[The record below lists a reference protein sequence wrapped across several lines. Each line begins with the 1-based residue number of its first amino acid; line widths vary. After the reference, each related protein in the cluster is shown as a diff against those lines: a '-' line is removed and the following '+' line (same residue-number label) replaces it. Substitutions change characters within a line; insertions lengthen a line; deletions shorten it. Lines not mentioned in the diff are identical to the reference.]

1 MIEIHTYGQ
10 KNMPTDLPDFDR
22 IFDCRS
28 LPNPYRV
35 AGLNRLTGRYPEVQR
50 FVVDCKAGRDLLAHI
65 LASTSGYTNLVI
77 GVYCHGGK
85 HRSVAIAQRLEA
97 PMRHRGQGVTVKHH
111 SLGA

>member
-10 KNMPTDLPDFDR
+10 KNMPTDLPDFDMA
-22 IFDCRS
+22 FDCRG

-35 AGLNRLTGRYPEVQR
+35 QGLNRLNGLYPEVQR
-50 FVVDCKAGRDLLAHI
+50 FVVDCQAGRDLLAHI
-65 LASTSGYTNLVI
+65 LESTSGHKNLVV
-77 GVYCHGGK
+77 GLYCYGGL
-85 HRSVAIAQRLEA
+85 HRSIAVARRIET